1 LLEDCSTTLSA
12 LDLRFLLMAIAVV
25 GNEKDCAMPES
36 YLNWKVVADISLG
49 AIVSLADAYIIL

>member
-1 LLEDCSTTLSA
+1 MLSA
-12 LDLRFLLMAIAVV
+12 LDLRFVLMAIAVV
-25 GNEKDCAMPES
+25 VNEKDCAMSES